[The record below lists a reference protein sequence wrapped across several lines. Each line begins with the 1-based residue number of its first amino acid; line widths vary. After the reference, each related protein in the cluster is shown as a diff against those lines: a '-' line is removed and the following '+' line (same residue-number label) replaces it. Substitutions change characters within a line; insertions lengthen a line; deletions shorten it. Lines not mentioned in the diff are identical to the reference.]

1 MPNHVT
7 NRIII
12 TGPREARLAF
22 KRGFLKEIREKGS
35 DGQEILSAEF
45 DFERIV
51 PMPDLIR
58 ATESST
64 DVAMGLVL
72 LGRVDISESFFLPGK
87 TLESE
92 IAQYLS
98 YPHVKAAGVSD
109 YAGLKAW
116 IREVAPDCEE
126 KARAAIRAKEKHGH
140 SSWYSWSLDHWGT
153 KWNAY
158 HFRLIAEDDEHLDF
172 SFDTAWSPPEPIF
185 AALANRP
192 ECADLSISIR
202 SFDEGWLFAFAGV
215 ISRGQ
220 YLGAEAAPT
229 PAFYKEVYG
238 ISCNDA
244 DEDDGGAAVA

>member
-7 NRIII
+7 NRITV

-22 KRGFLKEIREKGS
+22 KRAFLTQIREQGP

-58 ATESST
+58 NTESSS
-64 DVAMGLVL
+64 VVQMGLLL
-72 LGRVDISESFFLPGK
+72 LGRIDVSDTFLLPGS

-92 IAQYLS
+92 IARYLS

-116 IREVAPDCEE
+116 IRETAPDCEE
-126 KARAAIRAKEKHGH
+126 KARAAIRAKEEFGH
-140 SSWYSWSLDHWGT
+140 SSWYSWSIANWGT

-158 HFRLIAEDDEHLDF
+158 SFQLIGEDDDQLDF
-172 SFDTAWSPPEPIF
+172 SFDKAWSPPEPIF
-185 AALANRP
+185 AALAKRP

-202 SFDEGWLFAFAGV
+202 SFDEGWLFAFSGV
-215 ISRGQ
+215 ISKDC
-220 YLGAEAAPT
+220 YLGETVEPT
-229 PAFYKEVYG
+229 PEFYEEVYG
-238 ISCNDA
+238 FACPV
-244 DEDDGGAAVA
+244 DEEGKEEEAA